1 MDLDS
6 IAIAVISGLFIF
18 LWYEMQGRFYD
29 SKVLLFGHINPH
41 KKPLFDN
48 SKWAIPEKVQTG
60 GFEEILF

>member
-1 MDLDS
+1 
-6 IAIAVISGLFIF
+6 
-18 LWYEMQGRFYD
+18 MQGRFYD